1 MASVPCNMA
10 IVFDI
15 LTTNYLKSEIA
26 LDKLQ
31 LSMTFLSEPKSESR
45 EGRRRYRNCHVTVV
59 TCLILLPA
67 TPNSTSSPILT
78 FLSERVSVN
87 TGGDLL
93 LNNTCVNILGANEH
107 EAY

>member
-1 MASVPCNMA
+1 M
-10 IVFDI
+10 IVDDI
-15 LTTNYLKSEIA
+15 LTTNYIKSEIA

-31 LSMTFLSEPKSESR
+31 LQMTFLSQPKSESK
-45 EGRRRYRNCHVTVV
+45 EGTPELTLSRHVTYLV
-59 TCLILLPA
+59 PA

-93 LNNTCVNILGANEH
+93 LNNSRVNLL
-107 EAY
+107 